1 MGTLKLVTID
11 GNSHRAIFEI
21 NPPFMMRGEEIS
33 HIVLSNIN
41 GNLLKAE
48 PCYEN
53 GTPVSKGWNYTVP
66 GATIESLYTMVLK
79 LKALNGNLNS
89 SVNKINQLKEAAK
102 KKKAS

>member
-1 MGTLKLVTID
+1 MGTLKLLTID
-11 GNSHRAIFEI
+11 ENGGRAIFGI
-21 NPPFMMRGEEIS
+21 DPPFMMRGEEIS
-33 HIVLSNIN
+33 HIVISNVN

-48 PCYEN
+48 PCYED

-66 GATIESLYTMVLK
+66 GTTIESLHTMVLK